1 MFHGFC
7 GNRAEVG
14 KMLKRVQKFFRC
26 SDVGDE
32 EIIEGDDDLV
42 RRQPLSPPNALC
54 PLSGRYL
61 H

>member
-32 EIIEGDDDLV
+32 EIIEGDVPAVGSVPSLIP
-42 RRQPLSPPNALC
+42 RRAVL
-54 PLSGRYL
+54 R
-61 H
+61 